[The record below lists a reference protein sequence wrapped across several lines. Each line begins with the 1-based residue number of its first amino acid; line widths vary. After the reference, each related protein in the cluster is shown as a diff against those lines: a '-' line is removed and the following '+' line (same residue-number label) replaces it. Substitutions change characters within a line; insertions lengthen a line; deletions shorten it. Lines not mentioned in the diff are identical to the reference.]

1 MELWSTGYRTKHNRY
16 TGTLVQYLCTG
27 Q

>member
-1 MELWSTGYRTKHNRY
+1 MELWSTGYRINHNRY
-16 TGTLVQYLCTG
+16 TGTLVQHLCTG